1 MKSKLLVLPT
11 RLLLLGILSVGLMF
25 ADSRT
30 DSLRQVRS
38 FVSVISLP
46 VHVVAS
52 SPALF
57 FRWVGGDLEDWGQ
70 LRRKYE
76 FFRWV
81 GGDLEDWGQLRRK
94 YEDLQH
100 QHLIL
105 QLRLQQLDALQFE
118 NDRLRDI
125 TSLAARIPDEGLF
138 GRIVEVGPDL
148 YDRTVL
154 VNRGTADGVYVGQPV
169 LGPNGVIGQIIRA
182 GLFRST
188 VMLIT
193 DPSQGIPVQLIP
205 YLGRTAD
212 VRKDDIFIT
221 SGLAGRF
228 PAGYP
233 VGRVIKIQRDP
244 NAPFLDVLA
253 QPSAS
258 LGSAREVLL
267 IWPGE
272 NDGQRSDP
280 ATTSESIDR

>member
-25 ADSRT
+25 VDSRT

-46 VHVVAS
+46 IHIVAS

-76 FFRWV
+76 
-81 GGDLEDWGQLRRK
+81 
-94 YEDLQH
+94 DLQR

-105 QLRLQQLDALQFE
+105 QSRLQQLDALQFE

-125 TSLAARIPDEGLF
+125 ISSAARIPDEGLF

-169 LGPNGVIGQIIRA
+169 LGPNGVIGQVIRA

-193 DPSQGIPVQLIP
+193 DPSQGIPVQLMRNGLRTIVYGSGQGDLLRAP

-272 NDGQRSDP
+272 DDGQRSDP

>member
-1 MKSKLLVLPT
+1 
-11 RLLLLGILSVGLMF
+11 MF

-30 DSLRQVRS
+30 DSLKQVRS

-46 VHVVAS
+46 IHVVAA

-57 FRWVGGDLEDWGQ
+57 FRWVGGDLEDWGE
-70 LRRKYE
+70 LRK
-76 FFRWV
+76 
-81 GGDLEDWGQLRRK
+81 K

-105 QLRLQQLDALQFE
+105 QSRLQQLDALQFE

-125 TSLAARIPDEGLF
+125 ISSAARIPDEGLF
-138 GRIVEVGPDL
+138 GRIIEVGPDL

-169 LGPNGVIGQIIRA
+169 LGPNGVIGQVIRT
-182 GLFRST
+182 GLFRSS

-193 DPSQGIPVQLIP
+193 DPSQGIPVQLLRNGLRTIVYGSGQGDFLRAP

-233 VGRVIKIQRDP
+233 VGRIIKIKRDP

-253 QPSAS
+253 QPSAR

-267 IWPGE
+267 IWRGTD
-272 NDGQRSDP
+272 NGQVSDSV
-280 ATTSESIDR
+280 TTSESIDR

>member
-11 RLLLLGILSVGLMF
+11 RLLLLGMLSVGLMF

-46 VHVVAS
+46 IHIVAS

-76 FFRWV
+76 
-81 GGDLEDWGQLRRK
+81 
-94 YEDLQH
+94 DLQR

-105 QLRLQQLDALQFE
+105 QSRLQQLDALQFE

-125 TSLAARIPDEGLF
+125 ISSAARIPDEGLF

-193 DPSQGIPVQLIP
+193 DPSQGIPVQLMRNGLRTIVYGSGQGDLLRAP

-272 NDGQRSDP
+272 DDGQRSDP

>member
-11 RLLLLGILSVGLMF
+11 RLLLLGILSAGLMF

-46 VHVVAS
+46 VHVVAA

-57 FRWVGGDLEDWGQ
+57 FRWVGGDLEDWGE

-76 FFRWV
+76 V
-81 GGDLEDWGQLRRK
+81 
-94 YEDLQH
+94 LQH

-105 QLRLQQLDALQFE
+105 QSRLQQLDALQFE

-125 TSLAARIPDEGLF
+125 ISSAARIPDEGLF
-138 GRIVEVGPDL
+138 GRIIEVGPDL

-169 LGPNGVIGQIIRA
+169 LGPNGVIGQVIRA
-182 GLFRST
+182 GLFRSS

-193 DPSQGIPVQLIP
+193 DSSQGIPVQLMRNGLRTIVYGSGQGDLLSAP

-233 VGRVIKIQRDP
+233 VGRVIKIERDP

-253 QPSAS
+253 QPSAR

-267 IWPGE
+267 IWRGAD
-272 NDGQRSDP
+272 DGQVSDP
-280 ATTSESIDR
+280 VATSEQIDR

>member
-46 VHVVAS
+46 IHVVAS

-76 FFRWV
+76 
-81 GGDLEDWGQLRRK
+81 
-94 YEDLQH
+94 DLQR

-105 QLRLQQLDALQFE
+105 QSRLQQLDALQFE

-125 TSLAARIPDEGLF
+125 ISLAARIPDEGLF

-193 DPSQGIPVQLIP
+193 DPSQGIPVQLLRNGLRTIVYGSGQGDLLRAP

-267 IWPGE
+267 IWRGE
-272 NDGQRSDP
+272 DDGQRSDP

>member
-1 MKSKLLVLPT
+1 MKSKLLILPT
-11 RLLLLGILSVGLMF
+11 RLLLLGILSAGLMF

-46 VHVVAS
+46 VHVVAA

-57 FRWVGGDLEDWGQ
+57 FRWVGGDLEDWG
-70 LRRKYE
+70 E
-76 FFRWV
+76 
-81 GGDLEDWGQLRRK
+81 LRRK

-105 QLRLQQLDALQFE
+105 QSRLQQLDALQFE

-125 TSLAARIPDEGLF
+125 ISSAARIPDEGLF
-138 GRIVEVGPDL
+138 GRIIEVGPDL

-169 LGPNGVIGQIIRA
+169 LGPNGVIGQVIRA
-182 GLFRST
+182 GLFRSS

-193 DPSQGIPVQLIP
+193 DSSQGIPVQLVRNGLRTIVYGSGQGDLLSAP

-233 VGRVIKIQRDP
+233 VGRVIKIERDP

-253 QPSAS
+253 QPSAR

-267 IWPGE
+267 IWRGAD
-272 NDGQRSDP
+272 DGQVSDP
-280 ATTSESIDR
+280 VATSEQIDR

>member
-11 RLLLLGILSVGLMF
+11 RLLLLGIFSAGLMF

-52 SPALF
+52 APALF
-57 FRWVGGDLEDWGQ
+57 FRWA
-70 LRRKYE
+70 
-76 FFRWV
+76 

-94 YEDLQH
+94 YEDLQR

-105 QLRLQQLDALQFE
+105 QARLQQFDALQFE
-118 NDRLRDI
+118 NNRLREI
-125 TSLAARIPDEGLF
+125 ISSAARIPDEGLF
-138 GRIVEVGPDL
+138 GRVVEVGPDL

-154 VNRGTADGVYVGQPV
+154 VNRGVADGVYVGQPV
-169 LGPNGVIGQIIRA
+169 LGPNGVIGQVIRA
-182 GLFRST
+182 GLFRSS

-193 DPSQGIPVQLIP
+193 DPSQGIPVQLMRNGLRTIVYGSGQGDLLRAP

-233 VGRVIKIQRDP
+233 VGRVIKIKRDP

-253 QPSAS
+253 QPSAR

-267 IWPGE
+267 IWRGTD
-272 NDGQRSDP
+272 NGQVSDP
-280 ATTSESIDR
+280 VATSESIDR

>member
-11 RLLLLGILSVGLMF
+11 RLLLLGILSVGLML

-70 LRRKYE
+70 LRK
-76 FFRWV
+76 
-81 GGDLEDWGQLRRK
+81 K
-94 YEDLQH
+94 YEDLQR

-105 QLRLQQLDALQFE
+105 QSRLQQLDALQFE

-125 TSLAARIPDEGLF
+125 ISLAARIPDEGMF

-154 VNRGTADGVYVGQPV
+154 VNRGTADGAYVGQPV

-193 DPSQGIPVQLIP
+193 DPSQGIPVQLMRNGLRTIVYGSGQGDLLRAP

-267 IWPGE
+267 IWRGE
-272 NDGQRSDP
+272 DDGQRSDP

>member
-1 MKSKLLVLPT
+1 MKSKFMVIPT
-11 RLLLLGILSVGLMF
+11 RFLLLGVLSAGLMF
-25 ADSRT
+25 VDSRT

-38 FVSVISLP
+38 FASIISLP

-52 SPALF
+52 SPALL
-57 FRWVGGDLEDWGQ
+57 FRWVVGDLEDWNQ
-70 LRRKYE
+70 LRRKH
-76 FFRWV
+76 
-81 GGDLEDWGQLRRK
+81 
-94 YEDLQH
+94 EDLQR

-105 QLRLQQLDALQFE
+105 QSRLQQLDTLRFE
-118 NDRLRDI
+118 NDRLQDI
-125 TSLAARIPDEGLF
+125 ISSAQRIPDEVMF

-169 LGPNGVIGQIIRA
+169 LGPNGVIGQVIRA
-182 GLFRST
+182 GLFRSS

-193 DPSQGIPVQLIP
+193 DPSQGIPVQLVRNGLRTIVYGSGQGDLLRAP
-205 YLGRTAD
+205 YLGRTSD
-212 VRKDDIFIT
+212 VRKDDVLIT

-233 VGRVIKIQRDP
+233 VGRVIEIKRDL

-258 LGSAREVLL
+258 LGSARDVLL
-267 IWPGE
+267 IWRDVE
-272 NDGQRSDP
+272 DGQSSDSS
-280 ATTSESIDR
+280 TTSERIDR

>member
-1 MKSKLLVLPT
+1 MSCPVSKKLEEINRNLPD
-11 RLLLLGILSVGLMF
+11 G
-25 ADSRT
+25 
-30 DSLRQVRS
+30 
-38 FVSVISLP
+38 
-46 VHVVAS
+46 VVAQT
-52 SPALF
+52 
-57 FRWVGGDLEDWGQ
+57 V
-70 LRRKYE
+70 
-76 FFRWV
+76 
-81 GGDLEDWGQLRRK
+81 
-94 YEDLQH
+94 
-100 QHLIL
+100 
-105 QLRLQQLDALQFE
+105 
-118 NDRLRDI
+118 
-125 TSLAARIPDEGLF
+125 
-138 GRIVEVGPDL
+138 

-154 VNRGTADGVYVGQPV
+154 VNRGTADGAYVGQPV

-193 DPSQGIPVQLIP
+193 DPSQGIPVQLMRNGLRTIVYGSGQGDLLRAP

-267 IWPGE
+267 IWRGE
-272 NDGQRSDP
+272 DDGQRSDP